1 MTDPTYTAIC
11 LLIDRSGSM
20 GMIRGDAE
28 GGVNAFLD
36 DQRAADGRRTVRI
49 DLFDDRF
56 ETYCPTTDAAE
67 VQRFELH
74 PRGMTALLDAMA
86 RSIREFGAELAALD
100 EAARPGHVIFAVMT
114 DGEENSSREY
124 SWDQVKAMVSEQQS
138 TYGWNVV
145 YLGANQDAI
154 AVGSR
159 LGVAADSSMTYSA
172 SGHGSR
178 SMTRSLSGYV
188 AVASAGGP
196 AAFTDEQRDDA
207 TRD

>member
-1 MTDPTYTAIC
+1 VTDSSYTAIC

-20 GMIRGDAE
+20 GMIRRDAE

-49 DLFDDRF
+49 DMFDDRF
-56 ETYCPTTDAAE
+56 DTYCPTTDAAA
-67 VQRFELH
+67 VKPFELH

-114 DGEENSSREY
+114 DGEENSSREH
-124 SWDQVKAMVSEQQS
+124 SWDQVKAMVSEQQDS
-138 TYGWNVV
+138 YGWKVV

-154 AVGSR
+154 AVGGR
-159 LGVAADSSMTYSA
+159 LGVAVDSALTYAA
-172 SGHGSR
+172 SGRGSR
-178 SMTRSLSGYV
+178 SMTTSLSGYV
-188 AVASAGGP
+188 AVASAGGV

-207 TRD
+207 SRT